1 MQEENATLHVVFVVN
16 IRLTPY
22 LLGRAVKTIV
32 VGREVLVYSRRV
44 TGMLLIPIC
53 FQNNRNGKV

>member
-44 TGMLLIPIC
+44 TGMLLKPKI
-53 FQNNRNGKV
+53 Q